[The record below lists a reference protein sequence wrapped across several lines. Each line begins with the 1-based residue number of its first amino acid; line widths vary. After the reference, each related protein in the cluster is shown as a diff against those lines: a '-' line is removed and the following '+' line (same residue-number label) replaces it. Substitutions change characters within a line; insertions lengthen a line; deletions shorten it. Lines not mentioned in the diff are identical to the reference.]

1 MRLNKLVLLLCMLI
15 AAMLVNLQLGSY
27 PVAPS
32 AMLAVV
38 TGSATPQEEL
48 VLLGIRLPRLVV
60 VVLAGLALSLS
71 GAALQAISRNSLA
84 DPGILGLT
92 SGAGLMVILQMYL
105 LQEGDTPLIL
115 SRPAAASIG
124 AFAAA
129 ILVYLLARKR
139 GSLDPDRLLL
149 CGIAV
154 NAGLT
159 AATLVLSMRLDR
171 RLYDAAVLWISGQAS
186 GKGWPDVVMMLPWL
200 ALLVPLVLS
209 QAKALDI
216 LGLGDETA
224 RSVGLPVEPRRMLLL
239 LAVVGLAGTA
249 VATVG
254 GVGFV
259 GLLGPHI
266 ARGLVGPRHRLLLPA
281 SALAGACLLAVADA
295 IARTLLAPVELPLG
309 IVVALLGAPYFLYL
323 MTTTA
328 RW

>member
-1 MRLNKLVLLLCMLI
+1 MGLDKLVLLMCLLI
-15 AAMLVNLQLGSY
+15 AAMLINLQLGSY

-32 AMLAVV
+32 AVLAIM

-60 VVLAGLALSLS
+60 VVFAGLALSLS
-71 GAALQAISRNSLA
+71 GAILQAISRNSLA
-84 DPGILGLT
+84 DPGILGLV

-105 LQEGDTPLIL
+105 LQEGQELLVL
-115 SRPAAASIG
+115 SRPLAASLG

-129 ILVYLLARKR
+129 MLVYLFARKR
-139 GSLDPDRLLL
+139 GALDPDRLLL

-171 RLYDAAVLWISGQAS
+171 RLYDAAVLWTSGQAS
-186 GKGWPDVVMMLPWL
+186 GKGWQDVFMMLPWL
-200 ALLVPLVLS
+200 ALLIPLLFS
-209 QAKALDI
+209 QTKALDI

-224 RSVGLPVEPRRMLLL
+224 RSVGLPVEPRRMFLLL
-239 LAVVGLAGTA
+239 GVVGLAGTA

-266 ARGLVGPRHRLLLPA
+266 ARGLVGPHHRLLLPA
-281 SALAGACLLAVADA
+281 SALAGACLLTAADT
-295 IARTLLAPVELPLG
+295 ISRTLLAPVELPLG

-323 MTTTA
+323 ITKTSK
-328 RW
+328 W